1 MMRISVLVLVLGV
14 AVSASAQDTVDTT
27 VLSFQD
33 AIKIALMNG
42 VTLNQQ
48 KNNLELAQLAKTSS
62 IASLGPNINLNGQG
76 QRYNGNS
83 FDQQQGR
90 AINGIRDN
98 VSGNISANLLLFNGF
113 GKINTLKRY
122 ANALDAQ
129 SYFVN
134 RAAQD
139 VINTVALQYLQVL
152 LDTEL
157 ARIAKENWKNLEQQL
172 IQIKAFVEVG
182 SKAPVDAL
190 NQNALT
196 KGAELR
202 YVQAEV
208 TLTSDRALLIQT
220 LQVDPFD
227 LFSVQKPV
235 WNINEIALT
244 STDPAVLLATAKQ
257 HRGDYLQAEKLELAQ
272 KYAMRA
278 ARSYGSPS
286 LAAFAQYGSAY
297 NFIHDVPDSLASIA
311 GINRPFQDQFKVD
324 NVYKVFGLQLQIPIF
339 SGLQNH
345 YAVIQQ
351 KTLYKNAELTA
362 KNAEVLLK
370 NDIVRT
376 MRNFDGIRT
385 AYLVSLEQQEAAKQA
400 FDYETER
407 YNLGVTNLVD
417 YSTANRVYV
426 QAQTDAASA
435 EYRLLFQK
443 IQLEYALG
451 TLQIEDFD

>member
-1 MMRISVLVLVLGV
+1 MMRFSVWVLVMGI
-14 AVSASAQDTVDTT
+14 AVSAAAQDTTM
-27 VLSFQD
+27 LSFKD

-42 VTLNQQ
+42 VALNQQ
-48 KNNLELAQLAKTSS
+48 KNNLELAQLAKTAS
-62 IASLGPNINLNGQG
+62 IASLGPNVTLNGQA
-76 QRYNGNS
+76 QQYNGNS

-90 AINGIRDN
+90 AINGVRDA
-98 VSGNISANLLLFNGF
+98 VSGNISANLTLFNGF

-122 ANALDAQ
+122 ASALDAQ

-134 RAAQD
+134 RTAQD

-157 ARIAKENWKNLEQQL
+157 TRIAKENWKNLEQQL
-172 IQIKAFVEVG
+172 AQINAFVEVG
-182 SKAPVDAL
+182 TKAPVDAL

-196 KGAELR
+196 KAAELR

-220 LQVDPFD
+220 LQIDPFD
-227 LFSVQKPV
+227 LFNVQKPV

-244 STDPAVLLATAKQ
+244 STDPAVLLETAKQ

-286 LAAFAQYGSAY
+286 LNAFGSYGSAY
-297 NFIHDVPDSLASIA
+297 NFIHDVPDSTAA
-311 GINRPFQDQFKVD
+311 ANGINRPWQDQFKTD
-324 NVYKVFGLQLQIPIF
+324 NVYKVYGLQLQIPIF
-339 SGLQNH
+339 NGLQNH

-351 KTLYKNAELTA
+351 KTLYKNAELNTR
-362 KNAEVLLK
+362 NAEVLLK
-370 NDIVRT
+370 NDIIRT
-376 MRNFDGIRT
+376 MRNFEGIRT
-385 AYLVSLEQQEAAKQA
+385 AYLVSQEQQEAAKMA
-400 FDYETER
+400 FEYETER

-417 YSTANRVYV
+417 YSTANRAYV